1 MKIIPA
7 IDLMGGKVVRLYK
20 GDPNNKTI
28 YSDTPIE
35 IAKKWES
42 AGADILHIVDL
53 DATLGSGEN
62 LELIQEISKNVSIP
76 LQVAGGLRN
85 EEKISKVLDF
95 ASRAVIGT
103 IAIQLKESE
112 QDKILSD
119 FIQTFGNE
127 RIVIS
132 IDHMDG
138 KIVTHGWQTNTGIDL
153 YEVTHEFVEY
163 GFTEFLST
171 NVSKDGTLEGPDI
184 ESLSKICQIQNCN
197 VIASGGIS
205 KIKDVE
211 DVKKM
216 NPFGVILGKA
226 LYEGLVSIEE
236 AKKIGIN

>member
-7 IDLMGGKVVRLYK
+7 IDLMSGKVVRLYK

-112 QDKILSD
+112 QDEILSD
-119 FIQTFGNE
+119 FIETFGNE

-153 YEVTHEFVEY
+153 YEVTNEFVKY